1 MIDAASVQ
9 AIAAVGALMLALITL
24 IGGWVYWLV
33 RDLRRE
39 IDNLRDDMRRSLR
52 ELQDEM
58 RRNHRELLVLLT
70 GHTHGDGTPP
80 VFHQLP
86 DLGN

>member
-24 IGGWVYWLV
+24 IGGWVFWLV
-33 RDLRRE
+33 RDLRSE
-39 IDNLRDDMRRSLR
+39 IGNLR
-52 ELQDEM
+52 EEM
-58 RRNHRELLVLLT
+58 RRNHREVLALLA

-80 VFHQLP
+80 VFHWLP
-86 DLGN
+86 GVGD